1 MELSPSPGFSYA
13 LQSPVTRTVELPQP
27 AGLRSPYSCPSL
39 QKRGWTHA
47 GREHRPPLRTFRRCW
62 GGVWSSS
69 APDRQPGRFL
79 SLPLH
84 AQTSAKAGTQ
94 TSSQCTSSTVR
105 ASALMVVPMLYAQP
119 LELSPAG
126 ACISTLPAID
136 TTHPLP
142 TAAPPPTP
150 VPSCCAARSALWPR
164 PQRDGAGITHQV
176 RGALLVPVIQRLG
189 PPSASEGPLLLPA
202 E

>member
-69 APDRQPGRFL
+69 APGRQPGRFL

-142 TAAPPPTP
+142 TAAPPH
-150 VPSCCAARSALWPR
+150 PR
-164 PQRDGAGITHQV
+164 PELLRRTVSAVATATKGWCGDHSPGARRAPRASHPAA
-176 RGALLVPVIQRLG
+176 GAPKRL
-189 PPSASEGPLLLPA
+189 
-202 E
+202 